1 MADCL
6 HLYSTYVPR
15 VVLAHRDADDA
26 RPTEILKHA
35 NGVWSIFAGKISLAI
50 PTAEQLTLE
59 IQKHLDERDN
69 KSASKATATP

>member
-1 MADCL
+1 
-6 HLYSTYVPR
+6 

-26 RPTEILKHA
+26 RPTEILKHS

-59 IQKHLDERDN
+59 IQKHLDDRDQ
-69 KSASKATATP
+69 SMSKRQTSTT